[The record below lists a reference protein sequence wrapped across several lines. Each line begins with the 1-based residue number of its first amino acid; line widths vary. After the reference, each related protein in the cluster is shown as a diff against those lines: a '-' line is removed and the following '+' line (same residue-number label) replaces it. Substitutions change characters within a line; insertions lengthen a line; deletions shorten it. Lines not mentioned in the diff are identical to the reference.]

1 MIRYLIVV
9 VMFQAVWFVLG
20 ELFAGKLL
28 LKSILF
34 SNTERIIEF
43 ISFQLFVFFPIS
55 FGAFLLLA
63 PSKGR
68 RRWSIILWILAF
80 LLICLPLFSMNN
92 YRGGQVFNYSVVRD
106 SLFYHLYYL
115 YLCTAVLLVA
125 FGFDWL
131 GARFYCLEVEGH
143 KRKDPPGFH
152 SIQRVSFWR
161 DS

>member
-43 ISFQLFVFFPIS
+43 VLFQMFVFFPVS

-80 LLICLPLFSMNN
+80 LLLCLPLFSMNN
-92 YRGGQVFNYSVVRD
+92 YRGGQIFNSPMNTD

-115 YLCTAVLLVA
+115 YLCATVLIVS
-125 FGFDWL
+125 FGFDLL
-131 GARFYCLEVEGH
+131 GARFYRLEVEGP
-143 KRKDPPGFH
+143 KTRSDK
-152 SIQRVSFWR
+152 SALKE
-161 DS
+161 